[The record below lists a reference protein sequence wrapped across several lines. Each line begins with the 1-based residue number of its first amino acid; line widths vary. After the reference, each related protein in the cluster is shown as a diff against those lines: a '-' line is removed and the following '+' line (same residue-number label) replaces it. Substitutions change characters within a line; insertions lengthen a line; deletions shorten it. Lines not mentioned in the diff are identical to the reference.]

1 MTNVN
6 ELKEKFIQALQD
18 YPFESEE
25 EALKLG
31 MKHFTVQKKD
41 EFTALETPY
50 MFRTAIQP
58 KKTTSQICHNY
69 EEGSSSEEST
79 DECSVFYGEEIK
91 MDMDLFI
98 NNKLIVEDCALT
110 LFRNQK
116 YGLVGRNGI
125 GKSTLLKEIRKRNFG
140 IPKGLKIHLLK
151 QDYVSDEKVLDFVGA
166 DAGKILQNLGFK
178 KEQMD
183 ATIRSLSGGWRM
195 RAQLAKALH
204 INPDLLLL
212 DEPTNFLDIKAI
224 NFLESQMDSLKTVIV
239 VSHDRNFL
247 DNAVDNI
254 LHLNNYKIKVY
265 KGNYAHFVKQK
276 EDERMAQLKE
286 YENVKAQ
293 KEHIQSFIDR
303 FRYNAKRSSQAQSRI
318 KLLEKLPN
326 VEPPKEDPRM
336 KFRFK
341 STGAKGTLLE
351 MEHVKFLY
359 GKEDGNKDRCSE
371 NLRMVFK
378 DLNLRIS
385 HNSRIVIVGENG
397 MGKSTL
403 LKILTGQLKPESGKV
418 NGHPALKVG
427 YFAQHHVDHL
437 NHNMGALSFLVQ
449 KHEEEASRAAL
460 SNFGLHINNQKIGTL
475 SGGQK
480 SRLALAMISLDSPN
494 LLLLDEPTNHLDM
507 ETIDALA
514 DALEN
519 FDGAVVC
526 VSHDLAFVEKV
537 FKDVYI
543 CENQDLVYFKGT
555 SIEYKETLNKSI
567 KN

>member
-1 MTNVN
+1 MKNVS
-6 ELKEKFIQALQD
+6 ELKEKFIEALRD

-25 EALKLG
+25 DALKLG
-31 MKHFTVQKKD
+31 MKHFVVQRRD
-41 EFTALETPY
+41 EYTALETPY
-50 MFRTAIQP
+50 TFRTVAQS
-58 KKTTSQICHNY
+58 KKTTGQTFHNY
-69 EEGSSSEEST
+69 EEESVSEESM
-79 DECSVFYGEEIK
+79 DDDPIFYGEEIK
-91 MDMDLFI
+91 MSIDLFV
-98 NNKLIVEDCALT
+98 NNKLIVEDCDLT
-110 LFRNQK
+110 LTRNQK

-125 GKSTLLKEIRKRNFG
+125 GKTTLLKAIKKRNFG
-140 IPKGLKIHLLK
+140 VPKGLKIHLLK
-151 QDYVSDEKVLDFVGA
+151 QDYVSDEKVIDFVGA

-183 ATIRSLSGGWRM
+183 VTVRSLSGGWRM

-224 NFLESQMDSLKTVIV
+224 SFLESQMGNLKTVIV

-247 DNAVDNI
+247 NNTVDSI
-254 LHLNNYKIKVY
+254 LHLNNCKIDVY
-265 KGNYAHFVKQK
+265 KGNYAQFVKQRENEK
-276 EDERMAQLKE
+276 TAQLKE

-293 KEHIQSFIDR
+293 REHIQSFIDR

-318 KLLEKLPN
+318 KLLEKLPS
-326 VEPPKEDPRM
+326 VEPPKEDPKM

-341 STGAKGTLLE
+341 STSIKGMLVE
-351 MEHVKFLY
+351 MEHVTFSY
-359 GKEDGNKDRCSE
+359 NKDRAGE
-371 NLRMVFK
+371 KLRVIFNN
-378 DLNLRIS
+378 LNLRIS
-385 HNSRIVIVGENG
+385 HDSRIVVVGENG

-403 LKILTGQLKPESGKV
+403 LKILTDQLASESGKI
-418 NGHPALKVG
+418 NRHPALKVG
-427 YFAQHHVDHL
+427 YFAQHHIDHL
-437 NHNMGALSFLVQ
+437 NHSAGALSFLMQ
-449 KHEEEASRAAL
+449 GHEEEASRAAL
-460 SNFGLHINNQKIGTL
+460 SNFGLHINNQKISTL

-480 SRLALAMISLDSPN
+480 SRLALAMVSLGRPN

-514 DALEN
+514 DALVDFE
-519 FDGAVVC
+519 GAVVC

-543 CENQDLVYFKGT
+543 CENQSLVYFKGT
-555 SIEYKETLNKSI
+555 PAEYKEMLNKAV